1 MRTGVIIAVLGAV
14 VLAALAAPAP
24 AQEKADKNETK
35 TVTVTGMA
43 AGADVNAHDEALMDA
58 LHKAVEQGVGT
69 FVQSKTEVKNYAV
82 IYEKIV
88 SQTRG
93 YISSY
98 KEIDKGVENG
108 EDPKRAR
115 TWVKI
120 EAVVSLGYL
129 KSDWQ
134 QLAFLLE
141 QKGNPKIMVMVR
153 DKIDGT
159 EQKGEVDR
167 ATASIE
173 SFLQDKGI
181 RPVDKSTME
190 ANKLSDMKAASLE
203 GNLAKVA
210 ALGKEQ
216 GAQLAIIGYVDS
228 TFQESV
234 EPYKGV
240 GVWHSYRA
248 SLVIKAVQTENASV
262 IWSKTFAGD
271 RKTDGKDKSKQ
282 EAAYKALTSA
292 VSAAAPEVLQG
303 LMKAW
308 NEDIL
313 QGMDVTVTIQ
323 GVSYRELSTMMKKLQ
338 GIRFVTNVTRD
349 HFSNNIAKL
358 RVKSRYDGFKL
369 ADELVER
376 KICGDWQI
384 TDAQTNTVG
393 LDLSLK
399 EEDK

>member
-1 MRTGVIIAVLGAV
+1 MVVILGVAVLA
-14 VLAALAAPAP
+14 VLAVPALA
-24 AQEKADKNETK
+24 QDKKDTETK

-43 AGADVNAHDEALMDA
+43 AGADVNAHDEAVLDG
-58 LHKAVEQGVGT
+58 LRKAVEQGVGT

-98 KEIDKGVENG
+98 KEIDKGVENP
-108 EDPKRAR
+108 ENPKRAK

-120 EAVVSLGYL
+120 QAVVSLGFL

-141 QKGNPKIMVMVR
+141 QKGNPKIMVLVR
-153 DKIDGT
+153 DKIDGKA
-159 EQKGEVDR
+159 QKTEVDR
-167 ATASIE
+167 GTATVE
-173 SFLQDKGI
+173 GFLQEKGI

-190 ANKLSDMKAASLE
+190 ANKLADMKAASLE

-216 GAQLAIIGYVDS
+216 RAHLVIIGYVDS

-248 SLVIKAVQTENASV
+248 SLVIKAVRTEDGRV
-262 IWSKTFAGD
+262 VWSKTFSGD
-271 RKTDGKDKSKQ
+271 RKTDGKDKSKK
-282 EAAYKALTSA
+282 EAAYKALTNA
-292 VSAAAPEVLQG
+292 VKAAAPKVLQG

-313 QGMDVTVTIQ
+313 QGMDVTITVQ
-323 GVSYRELSTMMKKLQ
+323 GITYRKIRSIMKKLQ
-338 GIRFVTNVTRD
+338 QIRFVTNVTRD

-384 TDAQTNTVG
+384 TDAQTNTLG
-393 LDLSLK
+393 IDLTLR
-399 EEDK
+399 EEDE

>member
-1 MRTGVIIAVLGAV
+1 MRTRVMIVILGAA
-14 VLAALAAPAP
+14 VLAALAVPAP
-24 AQEKADKNETK
+24 AQDKKDTETK

-58 LHKAVEQGVGT
+58 LRKAVEQGVGT
-69 FVQSKTEVKNYAV
+69 FVQSKTEVKNYSV

-93 YISSY
+93 YIASY
-98 KEIDKGVENG
+98 KEIDKGVENA
-108 EDPKRAR
+108 DNPKRAR
-115 TWVKI
+115 SWVKI
-120 EAVVSLGYL
+120 EAVVSLGFL

-141 QKGNPKIMVMVR
+141 QKGNPKIMVIVR
-153 DKIDGT
+153 DKIDGKA
-159 EQKGEVDR
+159 QKDEVDR
-167 ATASIE
+167 GTAVVE
-173 SFLQDKGI
+173 SFLQEKGI

-210 ALGKEQ
+210 ALGKAQ
-216 GAQLAIIGYVDS
+216 GAHLAIIGYVDS

-248 SLVIKAVQTENASV
+248 SLVIKAVRTEDARV
-262 IWSKTFAGD
+262 VWSKTFSGD
-271 RKTDGKDKSKQ
+271 RKTDGKDKSKK
-282 EAAYKALTSA
+282 EAAYKALTNSIK
-292 VSAAAPEVLQG
+292 AAAPQVLQG

-313 QGMDVTVTIQ
+313 QGMDITLTIQ
-323 GVSYRELSTMMKKLQ
+323 GVTYKQIRSMMKKLQ
-338 GIRFVTNVTRD
+338 QIRFVSNVTRD
-349 HFSNNIAKL
+349 NFSNNIAKL

-376 KICGDWQI
+376 KVCGDWQI

-393 LDLSLK
+393 IDLSLK
-399 EEDK
+399 EEDE